1 MKTIIFKNGQ
11 SVNVTGEAGKYWL
24 CGELRVRKLNKSI
37 AEVRELPDEK
47 PNKKTSRKK
56 KDAEVEAD
64 GERVG

>member
-1 MKTIIFKNGQ
+1 MKTIIFKDGK

-47 PNKKTSRKK
+47 PKKKTSRKK

>member
-1 MKTIIFKNGQ
+1 MKTIIFKNGK

-47 PNKKTSRKK
+47 PKKKTSRKK